1 MGAIAVREID
11 EGELDTL
18 VELTNA
24 VDTEA
29 AATVAGF
36 VDWRRQAEDTAWL
49 LAERDGLPI
58 GRAIVLVGWHR
69 PRHIAL
75 TELSVLHDHRRGG
88 AGTALLAAA
97 SHWARERR
105 ATELVGEVREDDPES
120 LAWADRRGFREIGR
134 NSRLVLELGRI
145 DAPEPDPPPGIQ
157 IVTWA
162 DRPDLAPGMYEVAC
176 EAGPDIPGNEDD
188 EIGTF
193 EEWLSR
199 DMQGESDR
207 PEGTFVALA
216 DGEVVGFAK
225 LAISGDQKERAFH
238 DLTGVRRAWRGR
250 GIASALKRTQI
261 RWAKDQGY
269 ERLETM
275 NEERNE
281 PIRRLNERYGY
292 RVAPGRI
299 LVSGPL
305 AASASP

>member
-1 MGAIAVREID
+1 MSALGVREI
-11 EGELDTL
+11 GESELHML
-18 VELTNA
+18 VDVTNA
-24 VDTEA
+24 VDKEA
-29 AATVAGF
+29 LATVAGF

-49 LAERDGLPI
+49 LAERDGVPV

-69 PRHIAL
+69 PRHVAL
-75 TELSVLHDHRRGG
+75 AELSVLRDRRGGG

-97 SHWARERR
+97 SHWAREKG

-120 LAWADRRGFREIGR
+120 LGWARRRGFREIGR
-134 NSRLVLELGRI
+134 NSRLVLELGTI
-145 DAPEPDPPPGIQ
+145 DPPAPNPPPGIE
-157 IVTWA
+157 ILTWA
-162 DRPDLAPGMYEVAC
+162 ERPDLAPGLYEVAC

-193 EEWLSR
+193 EEWLTR

-207 PEGTFVALA
+207 PEATFVALA

-261 RWAKDQGY
+261 GWAKRQGY

-292 RVAPGRI
+292 RAVPGRI
-299 LVSGPL
+299 LLSGPL
-305 AASASP
+305 APSADS